1 MPRWH
6 RTTTLTT
13 YGIAFETGSLDAG
26 TSGPESRANMPLG
39 VIVQGDSIRT
49 ARLREPLKLVA
60 QVSDNGLPKP
70 KRESMISDRSL
81 NDRMMRP
88 PIRITV
94 DKINGLFLSWNVYRG
109 EGKVTFDA
117 PLPKLW
123 EDTRISANSLGGPP

>member
-1 MPRWH
+1 MQALAGLNLEQICHLELLFKVILFAQR
-6 RTTTLTT
+6 
-13 YGIAFETGSLDAG
+13 GS
-26 TSGPESRANMPLG
+26 E
-39 VIVQGDSIRT
+39 
-49 ARLREPLKLVA
+49 EPLKLVA